1 MQLRETLGQ
10 RFVAGSSSP
19 QARARTPT
27 TTASTSCPLTDCGRQ
42 HSPPP
47 NSDKPVSIPLD
58 VVGLGCDGPDVVG
71 NVHVAFRR
79 SWATSTVRSRHTD
92 RRAAL
97 PPLRHPDPPRTLHEP
112 LVVLMPP
119 LPATNTGTEAL
130 TRARCTNQPSHLSAK
145 THHVCTVAPIRF
157 GSPAWV
163 RTEAGGS
170 VLDRRHALVHLRRP
184 PPRVAHRPTVDAST
198 HRHRTVTSP
207 IAVAWARARPTGS
220 PRRLRCVASAL

>member
-112 LVVLMPP
+112 LVVQLSELRGSGRRQFSAPGRSP
-119 LPATNTGTEAL
+119 ERPVGR
-130 TRARCTNQPSHLSAK
+130 RARHLERPGQLRHRLSGL
-145 THHVCTVAPIRF
+145 C
-157 GSPAWV
+157 G
-163 RTEAGGS
+163 
-170 VLDRRHALVHLRRP
+170 VLDQITRDDREVVVTGLP
-184 PPRVAHRPTVDAST
+184 PIVGTT
-198 HRHRTVTSP
+198 
-207 IAVAWARARPTGS
+207 
-220 PRRLRCVASAL
+220 